1 MLKAT
6 LEALEKIVK
15 YVQRHQKTSS
25 RPFFFFSA
33 NVEHISPLA
42 NVSVVDFEPVILL
55 FSNSKFNS
63 IDEFFDSLSD
73 IDIGTGLLRLDAV
86 AYLEPC
92 RTSTM
97 DQFCKNNYRPN
108 PLTIFAEKLHGRCLT
123 GFFGGCLERRFIYSI
138 LLFGNFMVCI
148 CHLVNRK

>member
-1 MLKAT
+1 M
-6 LEALEKIVK
+6 
-15 YVQRHQKTSS
+15 
-25 RPFFFFSA
+25 
-33 NVEHISPLA
+33 
-42 NVSVVDFEPVILL
+42 

-148 CHLVNRK
+148 CHLVNRKWHLKRLRMLAKRFIQIAIWGFIWFTLRHSVIGNWHLRIVGVG